1 MRGKG
6 QVVVVNVRTR
16 GGGLIVSI
24 IRFIRMISCKILS
37 LITIYDT
44 KNVGKF
50 IFLDDKFDKKNP

>member
-1 MRGKG
+1 MRGKE

-16 GGGLIVSI
+16 GGLIVSI

>member
-16 GGGLIVSI
+16 GGLIVSI

-50 IFLDDKFDKKNP
+50 IFLDAQI

>member
-16 GGGLIVSI
+16 GGLIVSI

>member
-50 IFLDDKFDKKNP
+50 IFLDAQI